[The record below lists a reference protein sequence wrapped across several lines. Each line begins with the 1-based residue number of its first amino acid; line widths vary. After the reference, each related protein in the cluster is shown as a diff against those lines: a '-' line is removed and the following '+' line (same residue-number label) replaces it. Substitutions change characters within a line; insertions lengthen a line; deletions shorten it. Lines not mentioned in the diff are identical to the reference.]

1 MRLISL
7 ASITF
12 ALILSM
18 TIAGVACDEPQQL
31 AANAGTVLP
40 LPHAESASPKIMS
53 PIRDGTRDGAPLQFC
68 GQCTGDSDCGTDHKC
83 CGPSS
88 CRECFRVDTCP

>member
-7 ASITF
+7 ALVVF
-12 ALILSM
+12 ALVL
-18 TIAGVACDEPQQL
+18 TLGVVGAARGGDSAPQLL
-31 AANAGTVLP
+31 AATAGAVMALAGARDAP
-40 LPHAESASPKIMS
+40 PKIMS
-53 PIRDGTRDGAPLQFC
+53 PIREDAPLRFC

>member
-7 ASITF
+7 ALVVL
-12 ALILSM
+12 ALGAI
-18 TIAGVACDEPQQL
+18 GVARGGDSAPQL
-31 AANAGTVLP
+31 FAANAGAVLT
-40 LPHAESASPKIMS
+40 LPGARVAAPNIMS

-68 GQCTGDSDCGTDHKC
+68 GQCTGDSDCGTSHKC